1 MTKQLKI
8 LLVGLQSSSVDFE
21 KWPQL
26 SVEKLEKGF
35 SDIIEA
41 LTQQGFS
48 ATWCHTDTG
57 ENAENKLSE
66 SIKSFGPDLV
76 MVGAGIRTDPDLFLL
91 FEKVINVIHKR
102 APQASI
108 AFNTNPFDTIE
119 AINRWS

>member
-1 MTKQLKI
+1 MNKQLKV

-35 SDIIEA
+35 SEIIEE
-41 LTQQGFS
+41 LTRKGFS
-48 ATWCHTDTG
+48 ASWCLTDTG
-57 ENAENKLSE
+57 EKAEEKLVE
-66 SIKSFGPDLV
+66 SIKSFEPDLV

-91 FEKVINVIHKR
+91 FEKVINIIHKN
-102 APQASI
+102 APQAPI

-119 AINRWS
+119 AINRWC